1 MLELITS
8 NHVLVER
15 SFPNFRE
22 AITEAKAILNCMCWV
37 RHVWIRKK
45 GNTLM
50 LARVTPKETYF
61 SHLTS
66 IPTELL

>member
-8 NHVLVER
+8 NNVLVEKT
-15 SFPNFRE
+15 FPNFRE
-22 AITEAKAILNCMCWV
+22 AITEAKAILNCMWWV
-37 RHVWIRKK
+37 KHVWIREK
-45 GNTLM
+45 GNVLM
-50 LARVTPKETYF
+50 LARITPKDTHF